1 MIASS
6 PFIHKPPRRHRW
18 AGGGV
23 VCEAG
28 SRRAECVPPDGPHT
42 PDEPHEGIWGK
53 GQGVR

>member
-6 PFIHKPPRRHRW
+6 PFIHKLPRRHRW

-28 SRRAECVPPDGPHT
+28 SRRAECIPPDGSHT